1 MKKQTKC
8 YILNT
13 IGIFFLFISISSI
26 ITSFYRPGIA
36 EAIWMCYIS
45 TALIGLGLIYRKGN
59 IILAQIYILTIPLI
73 IWNID
78 FFYQLITNTSLW
90 GITDYFFANK
100 NFTFE
105 NLLSLQHLITIPL
118 TLYSIFLIKIK
129 NKNSEKIAFIQI
141 FIVYFATLALTTQG
155 ENANCAFEPCMNL
168 GFEIPFYIY
177 SFVWFA
183 SYSIIITLT
192 YYLLNMLKS
201 FKNSYE

>member
-1 MKKQTKC
+1 MKKTTKC
-8 YILNT
+8 YVLNT
-13 IGIFFLFISISSI
+13 IGIFFLFISIASI
-26 ITSFYRPGIA
+26 ITSFYRPGVA

-59 IILAQIYILTIPLI
+59 LILAQIYVLAIPLI

-100 NFTFE
+100 KFTFE

-129 NKNSEKIAFIQI
+129 NKNALKIAFIQI
-141 FIVYFATLALTTQG
+141 IIIYFATLALTTQG
-155 ENANCAFEPCMNL
+155 ENANCVFEPCMNL
-168 GFEIPFYIY
+168 NFTIPFFIY
-177 SFVWFA
+177 LFIWFA
-183 SYSIIITLT
+183 SYTIIILIT
-192 YYLLNMLKS
+192 YYLIDKLKS